1 MAKLSKCIIALLV
14 LLTSGC
20 GHFAA
25 TRGFPVQ
32 SVDVETRLAQMDI
45 YRGDTLIK
53 QYNDPVNAN
62 NPIERRRIRNDL
74 INGRI
79 ALIDI
84 HFNEFLQG
92 LHEEDVGLNV
102 ATDAITIGLG
112 TAGALVS
119 GGASQV
125 LSGTSAAIIGAKESV
140 DKNVFF
146 DQTMPALMAKM
157 IAQRK
162 SVLVGI
168 RNGLLNRTDEEYPL
182 AQGLAELEEYYY
194 AGTIPGAIAGVVQT
208 AGAEAAEA
216 DKKLLVFNRPKEFVS
231 KSVQDRVGAIA
242 AALEDSTQVSDSQVL
257 ALANNP
263 PASGAEFTKM
273 LGLYRAGKPSF
284 TNAAEARFALTQ
296 AVIEMERSDAI
307 LSAWE
312 QRLRPTRP

>member
-1 MAKLSKCIIALLV
+1 MTRLRARISVPLV

-25 TRGFPVQ
+25 TRGFPSQ

-53 QYNDPVNAN
+53 QYNDPVTAN
-62 NPIERRRIRNDL
+62 DPIQRRRIRNDL

-112 TAGALVS
+112 TAGALVA
-119 GGASQV
+119 GGAGQV
-125 LSGTSAAIIGAKESV
+125 LSGTSAAVIGGKQSV
-140 DKNVFF
+140 DKNAFF

-168 RNGLLNRTDEEYPL
+168 RNGLLNSTDAQYPL
-182 AQGLAELEEYYY
+182 AQGLADLEEYYH
-194 AGTIPGAIAGVVQT
+194 AGTIPAAITGVVQS

-216 DKKLLVFNRPKEFVS
+216 DKQLLETVQFKLDDP
-231 KSVQDRVGAIA
+231 
-242 AALEDSTQVSDSQVL
+242 
-257 ALANNP
+257 
-263 PASGAEFTKM
+263 
-273 LGLYRAGKPSF
+273 
-284 TNAAEARFALTQ
+284 AEAIKREIFPDPNSQDLDPVGKNRMKACWPEAGVPPNTTVFDFVFQPAFAS
-296 AVIEMERSDAI
+296 ERKKVAACMG
-307 LSAWE
+307 L
-312 QRLRPTRP
+312 

>member
-1 MAKLSKCIIALLV
+1 MTRLSACISVPLV

-20 GHFAA
+20 GHFAV
-25 TRGFPVQ
+25 TRGFPNP

-53 QYNDPVNAN
+53 QYNDPVNAGQ
-62 NPIERRRIRNDL
+62 RVRIRNDL

-92 LHEEDVGLNV
+92 LHKEDVGFNV

-125 LSGTSAAIIGAKESV
+125 LSGTSAAVIGAKESV
-140 DKNVFF
+140 DKNAFF

-168 RNGLLNRTDEEYPL
+168 RNGLLNKTEQYPL
-182 AQGLAELEEYYY
+182 AQGLADLEEYYY
-194 AGTIPGAIAGVVQT
+194 AGTIPGAITGVVQT

-216 DKKLLVFNRPKEFVS
+216 EAQIKLVFNRSKEDVS
-231 KSVQDRVGAIA
+231 GPVLDRVDAILT
-242 AALEDSTQVSDSQVL
+242 ALKKLPDDKVL
-257 ALANNP
+257 DLANNP
-263 PASGAEFTKM
+263 PDSGAEFTEALDALKE
-273 LGLYRAGKPSF
+273 GQPSF
-284 TNAAEARFALTQ
+284 TDSKDARFVLTQ
-296 AVIEMERSDAI
+296 AIHEMKGSEDN

-312 QRLRPTRP
+312 KRLGLTQP